1 MNAAMTVRAL
11 AAVLALAFPAACSKP
26 GAGDVLSGG
35 ESMLKLRA
43 AQTRT
48 FETADRNR
56 VMRGVV
62 ATLQDL
68 GFMVTGADAGL
79 GTVSGRKFTA
89 DSTGQIYELRVTVTV
104 RARDERQMLV
114 RANAEFN
121 NKPVEDPAAY
131 QNFFNALGRSIFLA
145 ANKAD

>member
-1 MNAAMTVRAL
+1 MRAAAAVRAWS
-11 AAVLALAFPAACSKP
+11 AVLALALLGACAQP
-26 GAGDVLSGG
+26 GPGDVLAGG
-35 ESMLKLRA
+35 ESMLRLRA
-43 AQTRT
+43 AQTRA
-48 FETADRNR
+48 FETPDRYR

-62 ATLQDL
+62 ATLQDM

-79 GTVSGRKFTA
+79 GTVSARKFTA
-89 DSTGQIYELRVTVTV
+89 DSSGLVYELRVTITV
-104 RARDERQMLV
+104 RARDERQTLV

-131 QNFFNALGRSIFLA
+131 QSFFNALGRSIFLA

>member
-1 MNAAMTVRAL
+1 MTAAMTRAL
-11 AAVLALAFPAACSKP
+11 AVLLVALLAACAKP
-26 GAGDVLSGG
+26 GPGDVLAGG
-35 ESMLKLRA
+35 ESMLKLRS
-43 AQTRT
+43 AQTRA
-48 FETADRNR
+48 FETTDKNR

-68 GFMVTGADAGL
+68 GFMVTGADAAL
-79 GTVSGRKFTA
+79 GTVSGRKFTQ
-89 DSTGQIYELRVTVTV
+89 DTGGVAHELRVTVTV
-104 RARDERQMLV
+104 RPRDERQMLV

-131 QNFFNALGRSIFLA
+131 QNFFNALGRSLFLV

>member
-1 MNAAMTVRAL
+1 VTRAL
-11 AAVLALAFPAACSKP
+11 VFFFVAFLAACAKP
-26 GAGDVLSGG
+26 GAGDALSGG
-35 ESMLKLRA
+35 ESMLKLRSV
-43 AQTRT
+43 QTRAFDT
-48 FETADRNR
+48 TDKNR
-56 VMRGVV
+56 VMRGVI

-68 GFMVTGADAGL
+68 GFMVTGADAAL

-121 NKPVEDPAAY
+121 SKPVEDPAAY
-131 QNFFNALGRSIFLA
+131 QSFFNALGRSIFLVA
-145 ANKAD
+145 QKAE

>member
-1 MNAAMTVRAL
+1 MRPGLL
-11 AAVLALAFPAACSKP
+11 AALALAGLAGCASP
-26 GAGDVLSGG
+26 GAREALSGG
-35 ESMLKLRA
+35 ESMLKLRS
-43 AQTRT
+43 AQTRS
-48 FETADRNR
+48 FDTADRNR

-68 GFMVTGADAGL
+68 GFLVSGADAAL

-89 DSTGQIYELRVTVTV
+89 DRGGQSHELRVTVTV
-104 RARDERQMLV
+104 RPRDDRRTLV

-131 QNFFNALGRSIFLA
+131 QNFFGALGRSLFLA
-145 ANKAD
+145 ANEVE

>member
-1 MNAAMTVRAL
+1 MKRAL
-11 AAVLALAFPAACSKP
+11 AALFVAFLAGCARP
-26 GAGDVLSGG
+26 GAGDALGGG

-43 AQTRT
+43 VQTRA
-48 FETADRNR
+48 FETADKNR
-56 VMRGVV
+56 VMRGVI

-68 GFMVTGADAGL
+68 GFMVTGADAAL

-89 DSTGQIYELRVTVTV
+89 DGAGVPYELRVTVTV
-104 RARDERQMLV
+104 RPRDERQMLV

-131 QNFFNALGRSIFLA
+131 QSFFTALGRSIFLVA
-145 ANKAD
+145 EKAE

>member
-1 MNAAMTVRAL
+1 MTRVVAVFLVAFL
-11 AAVLALAFPAACSKP
+11 ASCAKP
-26 GAGDVLSGG
+26 GAGDALSGG
-35 ESMLKLRA
+35 ESMLKLRSV
-43 AQTRT
+43 QTRA
-48 FETADRNR
+48 FETTDKNR

-68 GFMVTGADAGL
+68 GFMVSSADAAL
-79 GTVSGRKFTA
+79 GTVSGRKFTQ
-89 DSTGQIYELRVTVTV
+89 DSAGVAHELRVTVTV
-104 RARDERQMLV
+104 RPRDERQMLV

>member
-1 MNAAMTVRAL
+1 MTRVL
-11 AAVLALAFPAACSKP
+11 AVLLVAFLASCAKP

-35 ESMLKLRA
+35 ESMLKLRS
-43 AQTRT
+43 AQTRS

-68 GFMVTGADAGL
+68 GFMVTGADAAL

-89 DSTGQIYELRVTVTV
+89 DSGGQIYELRVTVTV
-104 RARDERQMLV
+104 RPRDVKRSPDSRWSNEWSSTT
-114 RANAEFN
+114 RAPPSTRLRMRA
-121 NKPVEDPAAY
+121 
-131 QNFFNALGRSIFLA
+131 GRGSRPGR
-145 ANKAD
+145 

>member
-1 MNAAMTVRAL
+1 MTAAMTRAL
-11 AAVLALAFPAACSKP
+11 AVLLVAFLAACAKP
-26 GAGDVLSGG
+26 GSGDVLAGG
-35 ESMLKLRA
+35 ESMLKLRS

-48 FETADRNR
+48 FETTDRNL

-68 GFMVTGADAGL
+68 GFMVTGADAAL

-89 DSTGQIYELRVTVTV
+89 DATGQVYELRVTVTV
-104 RARDERQMLV
+104 RSRDERQMLV

-131 QNFFNALGRSIFLA
+131 QNFFNALGRSIFLVA
-145 ANKAD
+145 SKVD